1 MEPITGSG
9 LGACT
14 CVITIT
20 KADKR
25 ELSKM
30 LAMQAFRGTFPA
42 AIVIGD
48 GDSVPHLAS
57 HTEYR

>member
-1 MEPITGSG
+1 M
-9 LGACT
+9 
-14 CVITIT
+14 ITIT